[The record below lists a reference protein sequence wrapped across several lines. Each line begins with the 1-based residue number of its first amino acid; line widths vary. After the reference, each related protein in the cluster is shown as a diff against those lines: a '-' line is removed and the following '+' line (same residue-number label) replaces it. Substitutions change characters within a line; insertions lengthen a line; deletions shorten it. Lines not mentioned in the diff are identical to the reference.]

1 MTVASP
7 ATCLQSHNQPGSG
20 PGPAP
25 ATALLQSPSSL
36 ASLLWP
42 CLLNACLKL
51 FTNRR
56 FWKNGLKL
64 LWVKRL
70 LGGYE
75 HLWWRGEAGF
85 EMYMPVYNC
94 MKNRFLLVEVYVLS
108 IITRNPQSPADWPVC
123 VLTCPMCPGLGHVSP
138 GTVLSTQHRAGKY
151 LIKTSADQEL
161 FRLLHRHW
169 WTSGYIYPL
178 LRGLRGDAPMLPC
191 HLPPATWDL

>member
-1 MTVASP
+1 MSP
-7 ATCLQSHNQPGSG
+7 A
-20 PGPAP
+20 
-25 ATALLQSPSSL
+25 
-36 ASLLWP
+36 
-42 CLLNACLKL
+42 
-51 FTNRR
+51 
-56 FWKNGLKL
+56 
-64 LWVKRL
+64 
-70 LGGYE
+70 E
-75 HLWWRGEAGF
+75 
-85 EMYMPVYNC
+85 
-94 MKNRFLLVEVYVLS
+94 
-108 IITRNPQSPADWPVC
+108 WPVC